1 MGRKIIAIL
10 LATLLALS
18 IVPFL
23 PSISNTA
30 GETMRV
36 QASGGKLIAL
46 TFDDGSSPYTGQLLD
61 CLKRNGGHATFF
73 MNGANGTYGLT
84 RYNYTARMV
93 EEGHQLANHT

>member
-46 TFDDGSSPYTGQLLD
+46 TFDDGS
-61 CLKRNGGHATFF
+61 
-73 MNGANGTYGLT
+73 
-84 RYNYTARMV
+84 
-93 EEGHQLANHT
+93 